1 MPAPERDLTW
11 MNHLARDLNHDEDTS
26 VKILEEVYASIF
38 DDERNRARSILDVN
52 QWNALTIDR
61 AIDFLRRIVPRY
73 AQLYQ
78 DPHAIPVT
86 HYQKQ
91 KRLAIHLDQQF
102 SKILWEK
109 VKRAGVPGLL
119 EEGKPVKDAFL
130 DSPVLFMKEDART
143 KRFPKNKKGAIV
155 NLQLL
160 VDRFEDK
167 LLAKGIHLEAEESKE
182 ERFTYGP

>member
-1 MPAPERDLTW
+1 MAAPERDLTW
-11 MNHLARDLNHDEDTS
+11 MNHLSRDLNHEENTS
-26 VKILEEVYASIF
+26 VIILEEIYSEIF
-38 DDERNRARSILDVN
+38 DDDRNRARTLQDVN
-52 QWNALTIDR
+52 QWNAQTIDR
-61 AIDFLRRIVPRY
+61 AIDFLKRIVPRY

-86 HYQKQ
+86 HYQRQ
-91 KRLAIHLDQQF
+91 KKLAIHLDQQF

-109 VKRAGVPGLL
+109 VRRADVPGLL
-119 EEGKPVKDAFL
+119 ENGLPVKDAFL

-160 VDRFEDK
+160 IDRFEEK
-167 LLAKGIHLEAEESKE
+167 LLAKGIHLESAESKE
-182 ERFTYGP
+182 DRFTYGP